1 MTGINMSSAWCTIMS
16 TFEPNYV
23 ERWHSRF
30 YSQCRGVF
38 VTLGHKL
45 YSKTVLRFRAVITKV
60 PTLTSE
66 GVDVR
71 EGLASYRG
79 GKQDPPGSLIV
90 NALYRL
96 KP

>member
-23 ERWHSRF
+23 ERWHSRC

-45 YSKTVLRFRAVITKV
+45 YSKTVLRFCELVPKV
-60 PTLTSE
+60 PTITIE
-66 GVDVR
+66 GADDR
-71 EGLASYRG
+71 EELASYRG
-79 GKQDPPGSLIV
+79 GKQDPPGYL
-90 NALYRL
+90 LE
-96 KP
+96 